1 MKSETEFFTKE
12 GFPMQVCKRCH
23 GSGRYSFN
31 TITGDRCFGCLGS
44 GKQIAKRASDGYNAY
59 QDYKKSLAKPTVKNL
74 SVGDQI
80 AHDHNW
86 KVVVSLVE
94 TDEVCGELKS
104 GNNPIVYD
112 YFWIVELED
121 GTKLKDNGNLVVRRR
136 VGKYDAQPF
145 LAMIKAK

>member
-12 GFPMQVCKRCH
+12 GFPMQVCKRCQ

-31 TITGDRCFGCLGS
+31 TRDGDRCFGCVGS
-44 GKQIAKRASDGYNAY
+44 GKQIAERASDAYNAY

-74 SVGDQI
+74 AVGDQI

-86 KVVVSLVE
+86 KVVVSLIE
-94 TDEVCGELKS
+94 TDEVCGS
-104 GNNPIVYD
+104 HRVNNEPPIYD

-121 GTKLKDNGNLVVRRR
+121 GTKLKNSCNLVMRRR
-136 VGKYDAQPF
+136 VTKYDVQPF
-145 LAMIKAK
+145 LAMVKAK

>member
-1 MKSETEFFTKE
+1 MKTETEWFTRE
-12 GFPMQVCKRCH
+12 GFPMETCRRCD

-31 TITGDRCFGCLGS
+31 TRDGDRCFGCAGS
-44 GKQIAKRASDGYNAY
+44 GKQIAQRASDAFNAY

-86 KVVVSLVE
+86 KVVTSLIE
-94 TDEVCGELKS
+94 TDEVCGYLKS
-104 GNNPIVYD
+104 GNNPIVYN

-121 GTKLKDNGNLVVRRR
+121 GTKLKDSCDLVVRRR
-136 VGKYDAQPF
+136 VAKYDAEPF
-145 LAMIKAK
+145 LAMVKAK